1 MKTKRSQVLVVAA
14 LIVGLLVFAEAL
26 NPTGAGAALPVP
38 SVPTFDLKFVDHSY
52 EAAGA
57 TVDYGS
63 GPHYVA
69 AHYVRNGTILVTIE
83 NQPFTKYLDAN
94 NHTIELFY
102 HVRCKGHYDSSW
114 IFYPAVDVYIQTSN
128 GDTTVFDYGINSDWV
143 ANPSAGIP
151 NIPPDGKLDFQVE
164 TFIGYSQTILTS
176 IAQRADD
183 YHTFYT
189 GQASGWSSTKTISI
203 SDGAVSTPT
212 PESTSAPTEA
222 ATAPPQQTGT
232 AIPTQHPTISPNQ
245 PTSGATV
252 VFGPD
257 LTMLVTLVLLGVI
270 AVLLVFVVFYLRKVS
285 LKQALSV

>member
-1 MKTKRSQVLVVAA
+1 MKTKRLQVLVVAT
-14 LIVGLLVFAEAL
+14 LIVGSLAF
-26 NPTGAGAALPVP
+26 AGAIEPTRAEDVRPVP

-52 EAAGA
+52 DAPGA

-63 GPHYVA
+63 GPQYVA
-69 AHYVRNGTILVTIE
+69 AHHVQNGTILVTIS

-114 IFYPAVDVYIQTSN
+114 IFYPAIDVYIQTSN
-128 GDTTVFDYGINSDWV
+128 GNITVFDYGINSDWV

-151 NIPPDGKLDFQVE
+151 SIPPDWKLDFQVE
-164 TFIGYSQTILTS
+164 TFIGYSQTIFTS

-189 GQASGWSSTKTISI
+189 GQASGWSTTKTISI
-203 SDGAVSTPT
+203 SNGAVSTPT
-212 PESTSAPTEA
+212 PESTSAPTDVS
-222 ATAPPQQTGT
+222 TAPPQQTET
-232 AIPTQHPTISPNQ
+232 ANPTQDPTVSPNQ

-252 VFGPD
+252 VFSAD
-257 LTMLVTLVLLGVI
+257 LPMLVTLVLLGVI

-285 LKQALSV
+285 VKQAWRV